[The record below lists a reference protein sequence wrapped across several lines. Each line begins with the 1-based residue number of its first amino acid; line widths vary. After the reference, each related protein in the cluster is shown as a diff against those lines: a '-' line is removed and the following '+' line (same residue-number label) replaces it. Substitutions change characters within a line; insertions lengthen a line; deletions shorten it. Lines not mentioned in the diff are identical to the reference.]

1 MVIRVTASLILMLV
15 STALMP
21 ASPGLAEDGEVLI
34 DQAQAQAGGGT
45 PDDDPG
51 FPVTI
56 SRRGKYK
63 LTGSLNV
70 PAGQKGIDV
79 TAGNVTLDLNN
90 FRIFGNS
97 RASLGI

>member
-1 MVIRVTASLILMLV
+1 MIMIIRATVSLILILV
-15 STALMP
+15 ATVLIP
-21 ASPGLAEDGEVLI
+21 APPGSAEEGEVLI
-34 DQAQAQAGGGT
+34 DQAQAQAGGVT

-63 LTGSLNV
+63 LTGNLNV
-70 PAGQKGIDV
+70 PAGQNGIDV

-97 RASLGI
+97 RAS